1 MPDST
6 LTALS
11 ANPAPSP
18 ETGLISSVLYCPT
31 FSSTVS
37 TAAASATRLAWTSNF
52 SSIVRH
58 PSSVI
63 RHQSSVIHRPSSNYS
78 FLFVSRLFFTQK

>member
-1 MPDST
+1 MTGST
-6 LTALS
+6 ITALA

-18 ETGLISSVLYCPT
+18 EIST

-37 TAAASATRLAWTSNF
+37 TTAASATAAYPTRNAWNSNF

-58 PSSVI
+58 L
-63 RHQSSVIHRPSSNYS
+63 SSNYS
-78 FLFVSRLFFTQK
+78 FLFVSRFSFTQKYSVLIPLPAGERAG